1 MIIDSHTHYSH
12 SLYDGDFTYL
22 DWQQGQF
29 VIREGNR
36 NSMLEEM
43 KRRGI
48 CACLEAGVSLD
59 KAQPQLEVAG
69 AYPLYLHCSL
79 GIHPKHCAQLPA
91 QALAQLRARA
101 TSHPILAIGEAGLDY
116 SMPPE
121 QMDKQSQKEWFI
133 RQIELAHEL
142 NLPLVLHIRDAYG
155 DALEILQQHKS
166 LLHGGVAHCFGGDG
180 ALAKELVELGFAL
193 GIGARIF
200 QEPQLQE
207 AVTQVPLET
216 LLVETDAPYI
226 RPDIRHLP
234 GSGKQRKKVRNSS
247 LILPAV
253 IEKIACLRGDDP
265 GRVEETIYRNTLRVF
280 PGMKG
285 GNSL

>member
-1 MIIDSHTHYSH
+1 MIIDSHAHYSH
-12 SLYDGDFTYL
+12 NLYDGDFTYL

-36 NSMLEEM
+36 RSMLEEM

-59 KAQPQLEVAG
+59 KAPSQLEVARVHSD
-69 AYPLYLHCSL
+69 YLHCSL
-79 GIHPKHCAQLPA
+79 GIHPKHCAQLPPE
-91 QALAQLRARA
+91 ALAQLEVLSTA
-101 TSHPILAIGEAGLDY
+101 HPILAIGETGLDY
-116 SMPPE
+116 SMAPE
-121 QMDKQSQKEWFI
+121 QEERQTQKQWFI
-133 RQIELAHEL
+133 WQIELAHRL
-142 NLPLVLHIRDAYG
+142 NMPLVLHIRDAYE
-155 DALEILQQHKS
+155 DALEILRQHKS
-166 LLHGGVAHCFGGDG
+166 LLHGGVAHCFGSD
-180 ALAKELVELGFAL
+180 AETAKELVEMGFAL

-200 QEPQLQE
+200 QEEQLQK

-253 IEKIACLRGDDP
+253 IEEIARLRGEVAN
-265 GRVEETIYRNTLRVF
+265 RVEETIYRNTLRVF